1 MIAAILK
8 RSLAARDGIGRRGAL
23 VPDFRTHVWRD
34 RPEIEFTI
42 SSRNLRRR
50 DFEGGAGI
58 FDWRLFRRSDSP
70 KPKSVTVKRYNRVRG
85 DPPECVNH

>member
-8 RSLAARDGIGRRGAL
+8 RSLAARDGIGRHGAL

-50 DFEGGAGI
+50 DFEAAQAYSIGGF
-58 FDWRLFRRSDSP
+58 FDAPTRR
-70 KPKSVTVKRYNRVRG
+70 NRKVLQ
-85 DPPECVNH
+85 